1 LIFSDNQ
8 KDRDLNISKETK
20 IGTIIVLA
28 VVLLIWGLNFL
39 KGKNIFAPETEF
51 IAIYP
56 RISSL
61 VEGNPV
67 YINGYRV
74 GQVTKIRFHPDSL
87 GQIVVRF
94 SMAKG
99 TFPLGDDT
107 KAMIYSAD
115 LLGSKAIE
123 LVLGSSNVFV
133 QPGDTLQGTVEME
146 LADQVN
152 AQIKPLKDKS
162 LELIQSIDEAVRVVQ
177 TILDDEVVES
187 IGSGFE
193 SFQRSLVKFERIST
207 NMDNLVA
214 SNMGKLDDIFSKVQS
229 ITTTF
234 NNNSEALTNVI
245 QNLSAISDSIAKAD
259 FATTLNNINDALN
272 ATSDIMMKINNGD
285 GTMGLL
291 LNDDKLYNELTM
303 AAIDLN
309 MLLLDMRLNPG
320 KYVPLKRRRKV
331 KELERDSIFL
341 WKMMNVN
348 DQIIDKTRR
357 DTAQ

>member
-1 LIFSDNQ
+1 VV
-8 KDRDLNISKETK
+8 
-20 IGTIIVLA
+20 IVVA
-28 VVLLIWGLNFL
+28 VVLMIWGLNFL

-51 IAIYP
+51 TAIYP

-74 GQVTKIRFHPDSL
+74 GQVTKIKFHPDSI
-87 GQIVVRF
+87 GKIVVRF
-94 SMAKG
+94 SVAKG
-99 TFPLGDDT
+99 TIPISYDT
-107 KAMIYSAD
+107 HAMIYSAD

-123 LVLGSSNVFV
+123 LVLGDSTVFV
-133 QPGDTLQGTVEME
+133 HPGDTLQGTVELE
-146 LADQVN
+146 LAEQVN

-162 LELIQSIDEAVRVVQ
+162 LELIKSIDEAVRVVQ
-177 TILDDEVVES
+177 TILDQEVVES
-187 IGSGFE
+187 IGTGFE
-193 SFQRSLVKFERIST
+193 SFQRSLVKFERIAT
-207 NMDNLVA
+207 NMDKLVA
-214 SNMGKLDDIFSKVQS
+214 SNMSKLDDIFSKVQS

-245 QNLSAISDSIAKAD
+245 NNLSAISDSIAKAD
-259 FATTLNNINDALN
+259 FATTLNNVNDALN
-272 ATSDIMMKINNGD
+272 ATSEIMVKINSGD

-320 KYVPLKRRRKV
+320 KYIPLKRRGK
-331 KELERDSIFL
+331 KMELKRDSVFL
-341 WKMMNVN
+341 WKMMNIN
-348 DQIIDKTRR
+348 DQIIDKTRK
-357 DTAQ
+357 DTTR